1 MKILIHGIN
10 FHPELIGVG
19 KYTGELAEWLA
30 ARGHQVRVVTAPP
43 HYPQWATEPSYCA
56 WRYSREV
63 ANQATKKDPE
73 SSAKP
78 GMIIIRCPLWLPKRA
93 TGLRRILCLLS
104 FALSSVPVMF
114 WQSLWRPDV
123 VFVVEP
129 TLFCSFTALAAGFLG
144 RAKTWLHVQDFEVDA
159 AFAIDKTVSPGIE
172 SLARY
177 VERQV
182 LKRFDRVS
190 TISEKMQELLKSKGV
205 AATRCAL
212 LPNWVDTKK
221 IISLSGVNPFRKEL
235 GISPEAIVVLYAGSM
250 GRKQGLGI
258 LGEASKRLA
267 VIRPNIHLVF
277 CGEGPFR
284 RDLEHTT
291 KDAGNVSFLSLQP
304 VEKLNELLNLADIHV
319 LPQRPG
325 AADLVMPSKLTGML
339 ASGRP
344 VAATASPGTQ
354 LYKSLQGIGMVTPP
368 GDVRMLCDA
377 ITRLADDAQLRK
389 QCGDASRAY
398 AVIHL
403 DREVILNAFESSL
416 VRLCSESI
424 ATPSAQ
430 KVEVFQ
436 D

>member
-43 HYPQWATEPSYCA
+43 HYPEWATKPPYCA
-56 WRYSREV
+56 WRYTREV
-63 ANQATKKDPE
+63 RETAYQATKKGPE
-73 SSAKP
+73 SPVKP
-78 GMIIIRCPLWLPKRA
+78 KMIIIRCPLWLPKSA

-104 FALSSVPVMF
+104 FALSSVLVMV

-129 TLFCSFTALAAGFLG
+129 TLFCSFTALVVGFLG
-144 RAKTWLHVQDFEVDA
+144 RAKTWQHVQDFEVDA
-159 AFAIDKTVSPGIE
+159 AFAIDKTVSLRIE

-182 LKRFDRVS
+182 LKRFDCVS
-190 TISEKMQELLKSKGV
+190 TISGKMQELLERKGV
-205 AATRCAL
+205 PATRCAL
-212 LPNWVDTKK
+212 ILNWVDTKK
-221 IISLSGVNPFRKEL
+221 IVPLSGVNPLRKEL
-235 GISPEAIVVLYAGSM
+235 GISAERIVVLYSGSM
-250 GRKQGLGI
+250 GSKQGLEI

-284 RDLEHTT
+284 KDLEDAT
-291 KDAGNVSFLSLQP
+291 KDSCNVSFLYLQP

-319 LPQRPG
+319 LPQRLG

-344 VAATASPGTQ
+344 VAVTASPGTQ
-354 LYKSLQGIGMVTPP
+354 LYKSLQGI
-368 GDVRMLCDA
+368 
-377 ITRLADDAQLRK
+377 
-389 QCGDASRAY
+389 
-398 AVIHL
+398 
-403 DREVILNAFESSL
+403 
-416 VRLCSESI
+416 
-424 ATPSAQ
+424 
-430 KVEVFQ
+430 
-436 D
+436 